1 MKKITLLLCALLF
14 VGLSVSGMA
23 ADDYTIKKIDV
34 SFADTPAYNVNP
46 PAKQA
51 RAKKWLQM
59 EITFESKVD
68 FTEELAFNY
77 YVYFADRLFV
87 GKVECVNIVK
97 GRDLHVVAYMSP
109 NALASILRGKVI
121 TASDLVNVSV
131 TMNKPGVSAALS
143 TINWK
148 PARGAWWE
156 SLKQEPG
163 YIVNKSETP
172 FAPLAWDYY
181 ESLKPAS
188 AR

>member
-14 VGLSVSGMA
+14 VGFSMNGNA

-34 SFADTPAYNVNP
+34 SFVDTPAYNVNP
-46 PAKQA
+46 PAKQV

-59 EITFESKVD
+59 EVAFQSKVD
-68 FTEELAFNY
+68 FTEELVFNY
-77 YVYFADRLFV
+77 YVYFAERLFV

-97 GRDLHVVAYMSP
+97 ERELFTIAYMAP
-109 NALASILRGKVI
+109 NAIASILQGRTL

-131 TMNKPGVSAALS
+131 TITKPGVAAPLAVAH
-143 TINWK
+143 WK
-148 PARGAWWE
+148 SARGAWWE
-156 SLKQEPG
+156 AMKQEPG

-172 FAPLAWDYY
+172 FAPLSWDRY